1 MKATFCIILLVFSYS
16 FISILAHTFTPNESA
31 SFISLGD
38 QINSAS
44 MPILQYDSPNVTA
57 IKEQVRH
64 TRMPL
69 TDALP
74 VEEGDLGFQLETQIH
89 RPLSHE

>member
-1 MKATFCIILLVFSYS
+1 
-16 FISILAHTFTPNESA
+16 
-31 SFISLGD
+31 
-38 QINSAS
+38 

-64 TRMPL
+64 TRMLL

-74 VEEGDLGFQLETQIH
+74 GEQGGI
-89 RPLSHE
+89 